1 MKPLIAAM
9 ESQAEAPAPQ
19 VLLTVTGAGEVRAAM
34 LEPGATT
41 PVNITTQTL
50 PMVSKARLAV
60 RLDGSDPVSL
70 PGPATRSGSLFFL
83 SPLEPF
89 MLLLKTGAI
98 LALILT
104 IPMAAYQA
112 WLFVAPGLLSHERR
126 VLAWTLAALVIL
138 FPLGAS
144 FAYAISRIMLTVLIG
159 FSAAIPGL
167 EPSLVAGKGI
177 SFILTMMVAF
187 GLVFEFPLIL
197 VLLSRLGVI
206 DGKFL
211 VRWRR
216 TAIVLLSILA
226 AVATPSPDPFSMLAM
241 FIPLVLLYE
250 LSVFA
255 ILRMKPMARGKIGG
269 AEWKKSY

>member
-1 MKPLIAAM
+1 
-9 ESQAEAPAPQ
+9 
-19 VLLTVTGAGEVRAAM
+19 
-34 LEPGATT
+34 
-41 PVNITTQTL
+41 
-50 PMVSKARLAV
+50 
-60 RLDGSDPVSL
+60 
-70 PGPATRSGSLFFL
+70 
-83 SPLEPF
+83 

-104 IPMAAYQA
+104 IPMAAYQG
-112 WLFVAPGLLSHERR
+112 WLFVAPGLLSQERR
-126 VLAWTLAALVIL
+126 VLAWTLAALVVL

-144 FAYAISRIMLTVLIG
+144 FAYAMSRIMLTVLIG
-159 FSAAIPGL
+159 FSATIPGL

-206 DGKFL
+206 DGEFL

-255 ILRMKPMARGKIGG
+255 ILRMKPVSRGKIGG
-269 AEWKKSY
+269 ALWKKSY